1 MREIGAWMKINSEA
15 IYNTRPITP
24 YKEGKICFT
33 SLSDGTV
40 YAIYL
45 ADEDETEPPAKV
57 WLTGFTPK
65 PGTKLSLV
73 GNNTPLAWERI
84 GKGVLIDIPEAV
96 RKKAPG
102 KYAWTIKIAKS

>member
-1 MREIGAWMKINSEA
+1 MKINGEA
-15 IYNTRPITP
+15 IYNTRPISP

-65 PGTKLSLV
+65 PGAQLQLLGSS
-73 GNNTPLAWERI
+73 TPLTWERI
-84 GKGVLIDIPEAV
+84 GKGVLINISDAV
-96 RKKAPG
+96 RKKAPS
-102 KYAWTIKIAKS
+102 KYAWTIKIAP